1 MDQALRPAVQASE
14 RDWLVPGAAMTFLLG
29 GFALATSPNH
39 SNVMPALGLLPL
51 WMFVAA
57 ALAALC
63 GIAGLVRMGLAGVQ
77 SPVMHIAGLAV
88 RHWRGLA
95 VVTVGMA
102 LAGLNM
108 VTFMWA
114 KPLLNHLVPFW
125 ADPLLANLDWAL
137 FLGNDPWKF
146 LGWLNTM
153 PMAVFYHRAWFAFMI
168 ITLMLVLSRPASS
181 DKSALMLTYF
191 LLWSVA
197 GPVIHSL
204 LPAGGP
210 IFYEQL
216 GHGDRFSGIV
226 VPGEVAKMSAFLWT
240 VYSSGEQFAP
250 GSGISAM
257 PSLHIA
263 TTMWMVMALWVLAR
277 RWAAPM
283 AGAGIL
289 IFLLSISLGWH
300 YAVDGIIGGAVAVLA
315 YRLCKSKL
323 ERAAATSLEP
333 QPTLV
338 PAE

>member
-1 MDQALRPAVQASE
+1 MDLGLSPEAQAKES
-14 RDWLVPGAAMTFLLG
+14 DWLVPGAAMTFVLG
-29 GFALATSPNH
+29 GFALALSPNH

-51 WMFVAA
+51 WMFVAVG
-57 ALAALC
+57 LAAIC
-63 GIAGLVRMGLAGVQ
+63 GFAGLVRMGLAGVR
-77 SPVMHIAGLAV
+77 SPVMRIAGLAL
-88 RHWRGLA
+88 RHWRPLV
-95 VVTVGMA
+95 VVTVGTG

-108 VTFMWA
+108 VTFMWT
-114 KPLLNHLVPFW
+114 KPLLNFLVPFW
-125 ADPLLANLDWAL
+125 ADPLLADLRAL

-146 LGWLNTM
+146 LGWLNSM
-153 PMAVFYHRAWFAFMI
+153 PMAIFYHRAWFGLMI
-168 ITLMLVLSRPASS
+168 VTLMLVLSKPASS
-181 DKSALMLTYF
+181 EKSALMLTYF

-197 GPVIHSL
+197 GPLIHVL

-216 GHGDRFSGIV
+216 GHGDRFAGII

-263 TTMWMVMALWVLAR
+263 TTAWMVMALWVLER

-283 AGAGIL
+283 VAAGLL

-300 YAVDGIIGGAVAVLA
+300 YAADGIVGAAVTLLA
-315 YRLCKSKL
+315 YAMCRSML
-323 ERAAATSLEP
+323 ERVRTSSSEPRPALVAAE
-333 QPTLV
+333 
-338 PAE
+338 